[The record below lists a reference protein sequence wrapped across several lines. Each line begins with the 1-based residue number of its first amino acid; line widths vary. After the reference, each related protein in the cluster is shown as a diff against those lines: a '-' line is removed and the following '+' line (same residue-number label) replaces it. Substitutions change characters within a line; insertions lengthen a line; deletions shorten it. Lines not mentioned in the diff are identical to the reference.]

1 MKARLRLA
9 IVAWTIRQKLQILT
23 TSKLLLTTSTLLLTT
38 STLLLTTSTLL
49 LTRSTLFLTTST
61 LLLKG
66 IEQVKIFATAQ
77 TMANARLIINA

>member
-49 LTRSTLFLTTST
+49 L
-61 LLLKG
+61 KG

>member
-38 STLLLTTSTLL
+38 STLLLTRSTLL
-49 LTRSTLFLTTST
+49 LTTST

-77 TMANARLIINA
+77 TMATARLIINA

>member
-23 TSKLLLTTSTLLLTT
+23 TSKF
-38 STLLLTTSTLL
+38 LLTTSTLL
-49 LTRSTLFLTTST
+49 LTRSTLLLTTST

-77 TMANARLIINA
+77 TMATARLIINA